1 MATVA
6 SGQVRQLWRAAPAAV
21 RIVVPASD
29 TEFSRITG
37 STSDQVPA
45 LTRPD
50 RTVVLHPDLWNR
62 VSARGRQ
69 VVLTHEL
76 THVLLSPLP
85 TTPRWVGEGAAEV
98 TAYRPTGLRPDQVA
112 PGVARRVR
120 SGSPPA
126 GPPDDA
132 ALDPGRTADLSDA
145 YGLAWAWCA
154 FLVARRGAGVFTG
167 FVRTASAQPGQTGRA
182 FRTVYGAGPAGLGG
196 AYETWLASWA

>member
-1 MATVA
+1 MAAVA

-85 TTPRWVGEGAAEV
+85 TTPRWVGRAPP
-98 TAYRPTGLRPDQVA
+98 RSPPTGRPGCGPTRSL
-112 PGVARRVR
+112 PGW
-120 SGSPPA
+120 PA
-126 GPPDDA
+126 GCA
-132 ALDPGRTADLSDA
+132 RGHHRPGRRTTQPSTQDI
-145 YGLAWAWCA
+145 
-154 FLVARRGAGVFTG
+154 RRT
-167 FVRTASAQPGQTGRA
+167 
-182 FRTVYGAGPAGLGG
+182 
-196 AYETWLASWA
+196 